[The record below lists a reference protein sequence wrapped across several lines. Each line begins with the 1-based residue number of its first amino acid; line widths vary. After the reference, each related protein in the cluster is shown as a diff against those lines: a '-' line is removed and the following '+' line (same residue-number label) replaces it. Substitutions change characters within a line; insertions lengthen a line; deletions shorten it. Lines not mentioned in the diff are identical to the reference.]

1 MLEWIKKAGREPDH
15 PMRNPASASALLANL
30 SGSDPV
36 EALSDLSGWL
46 QSLKDA
52 AGFDESVKSE
62 VLGLIQDTG
71 SAHVSA
77 LMARYLAD
85 LAEKPVVRELK
96 WKALFDYASCLAEV
110 LCASA
115 ERLLAE
121 PKKDASPLG
130 AAAAGAARGLRAC
143 RTLAKI
149 CLVHY
154 RSVPSSLWRLAYSV
168 HASAERA
175 GCATTAVHPHR
186 SEKVVTTAT
195 QELLRLLMLQ
205 VSEPEMMAPEQIEVA
220 DRVTSR
226 VGSDFIL
233 RPHGVTDSAFWLDP
247 ETDLPPRRAIT
258 QPPGPDTTA
267 RYFGPGTGFD
277 ALARL
282 YKQLASTHFAEVKV
296 FGTDFPP
303 HVQIAAVEHLLLF
316 WRPKPPHSSPSHSPA
331 TGELLIVHRHAQI
344 CDHLPNADS
353 ATERS
358 GGLETATGQEAATL
372 QPPEVWNIRDAGGN
386 EVGAEIPPSSGT
398 WARSGK
404 LVGVSL
410 RGRTEW
416 WVGVIRRMH
425 AELRGNMRCDIAL
438 LSRSALAVPM
448 RVLAEGGEGGVD
460 WEASAGSFAYD
471 YVNAIF
477 LEDVSQTS
485 GKPTVLLP
493 LEGWKAG
500 RVYEVTMAGSARY
513 LRPLQL
519 LKRGE
524 DYARVACEW
533 MTAPNR

>member
-30 SGSDPV
+30 RGSDPV
-36 EALSDLSGWL
+36 AALGDLRGWL
-46 QSLKDA
+46 ESLKDA
-52 AGFDESVKSE
+52 AGFDESARSE
-62 VLGLIQDTG
+62 VLGLIQEAG
-71 SAHVSA
+71 AAHVSA
-77 LMARYLAD
+77 LLAHYLVD
-85 LAEKPVVRELK
+85 LAEKQVVRELK
-96 WKALFDYASCLAEV
+96 WKALFDYASGLAEV
-110 LCASA
+110 LCGSA

-121 PKKDASPLG
+121 PKKDAPLPG
-130 AAAAGAARGLRAC
+130 ATAAGAVRGLRAC

-154 RSVPSSLWRLAYSV
+154 RSVPSSLWRLAYTV
-168 HASAERA
+168 HAGAERA
-175 GCATTAVHPHR
+175 GCATTVVHPHR

-205 VSEPEMMAPEQIEVA
+205 VSEPDMMSPEQIEVA
-220 DRVTSR
+220 DRVTAR
-226 VGSDFIL
+226 VGSDFVL
-233 RPHGVTDSAFWLDP
+233 RPEGVTDTSFWLNP
-247 ETDLPPRRAIT
+247 EGDLPPQRAIS
-258 QPPGPDTTA
+258 QAPGPDTTA

-316 WRPKPPHSSPSHSPA
+316 WRPKPPYSSPSHSPA
-331 TGELLIVHRHAQI
+331 TGELLIVHGHAQI
-344 CDHLPNADS
+344 CDHLSTADS
-353 ATERS
+353 AKESS
-358 GGLETATGQEAATL
+358 GAPEIKTGEEAAKL
-372 QPPEVWNIRDAGGN
+372 QPPEVWIIRDAGGN
-386 EVGAEIPPSSGT
+386 EVGAEIPPSSGS

-404 LVGVSL
+404 LVGVSVP
-410 RGRTEW
+410 GRTEW

-425 AELRGNMRCDIAL
+425 AELKGAMRVDIAL
-438 LSRSALAVPM
+438 LSRKALTVSM
-448 RVLAEGGEGGVD
+448 RVLPEGGEGGVD
-460 WEASAGSFAYD
+460 WEASSGSFAYD
-471 YVNAIF
+471 YVNAIL
-477 LEDVSQTS
+477 LEDVSQAS

-500 RVYEVTMAGSARY
+500 RVYEVTMADSVRY

-533 MTAPNR
+533 LLAPKH

>member
-30 SGSDPV
+30 RGSDPV
-36 EALSDLSGWL
+36 AALSDLSGWL

-52 AGFDESVKSE
+52 PGFDERVKSE
-62 VLGLIQDTG
+62 VLGLIQEAG

-77 LMARYLAD
+77 LLAHYLVE
-85 LAEKPVVRELK
+85 LAEKQVVRELK
-96 WKALFDYASCLAEV
+96 WKALVDYASSLAEV
-110 LCASA
+110 LCGSA
-115 ERLLAE
+115 VRLLAE
-121 PKKDASPLG
+121 PKKDASLPG
-130 AAAAGAARGLRAC
+130 ATAAGAVRGLRAC
-143 RTLAKI
+143 RTLAKVF
-149 CLVHY
+149 LVHY

-168 HASAERA
+168 HAGAERT
-175 GCATTAVHPHR
+175 GCATAAVHPHR
-186 SEKVVTTAT
+186 GEKAVTTAT

-205 VSEPEMMAPEQIEVA
+205 VSEPERMAPEQIEVA
-220 DRVTSR
+220 DRVTAR

-233 RPHGVTDSAFWLDP
+233 RPRGVTDCAFWLNP
-247 ETDLPPRRAIT
+247 EADLPPQRAIT
-258 QPPGPDTTA
+258 QQPGPDTPA

-316 WRPKPPHSSPSHSPA
+316 WRPAPPYSSPNHSPA

-344 CDHLPNADS
+344 CDHLPNVDS
-353 ATERS
+353 TTKRS
-358 GGLETATGQEAATL
+358 GGPETTAGEEDAKA
-372 QPPEVWNIRDAGGN
+372 QPPEVWTIRDAGGN

-404 LVGVSL
+404 LVGVSM

-416 WVGVIRRMH
+416 WVGVIRRMR
-425 AELRGNMRCDIAL
+425 AELGATMRVDIAL
-438 LSRSALAVPM
+438 LSRKPLAVSL

-460 WEASAGSFAYD
+460 WEASSGSFAYD
-471 YVNAIF
+471 YVNAIL
-477 LEDVSQTS
+477 LEDVSQAS
-485 GKPTVLLP
+485 GKPTALLP

-500 RVYEVTMAGSARY
+500 RVYEVTLAESVRY
-513 LRPLQL
+513 LRPLQI

-533 MTAPNR
+533 MPAPKR

>member
-30 SGSDPV
+30 RGSDPV
-36 EALSDLSGWL
+36 ETLSDLSGWL

-52 AGFDESVKSE
+52 AGFDESVRSE

-77 LMARYLAD
+77 LMGRYLVD

-110 LCASA
+110 LCGSA

-121 PKKDASPLG
+121 PKKDSSPLG
-130 AAAAGAARGLRAC
+130 ATAAGAARGLRAC
-143 RTLAKI
+143 RTLAKV

-154 RSVPSSLWRLAYSV
+154 RSVPPSLWRLAYSV

-205 VSEPEMMAPEQIEVA
+205 VSEPAMMAPEQIEVA
-220 DRVTSR
+220 DRVTAR
-226 VGSDFIL
+226 VGGDFIL

-247 ETDLPPRRAIT
+247 AADLPPQRAIT
-258 QPPGPDTTA
+258 QPPGPDTTT
-267 RYFGPGTGFD
+267 RYFGPGAGFD

-282 YKQLASTHFAEVKV
+282 YKQLASTRFAEVKV

-316 WRPKPPHSSPSHSPA
+316 WRPEPPYSSPSHSPA

-344 CDHLPNADS
+344 FDHLPNADS
-353 ATERS
+353 AAERS
-358 GGLETATGQEAATL
+358 GGPEIATEQEAAKH
-372 QPPEVWNIRDAGGN
+372 QPPEVWSIRDAGGN
-386 EVGAEIPPSSGT
+386 EVGAEIPPSSGN

-438 LSRSALAVPM
+438 LSRNALAVSM

-460 WEASAGSFAYD
+460 WEASEGSFAYD
-471 YVNAIF
+471 YVNAIL

-519 LKRGE
+519 VKRGE
-524 DYARVACEW
+524 DYARVVCEW
-533 MTAPNR
+533 VTAPNR